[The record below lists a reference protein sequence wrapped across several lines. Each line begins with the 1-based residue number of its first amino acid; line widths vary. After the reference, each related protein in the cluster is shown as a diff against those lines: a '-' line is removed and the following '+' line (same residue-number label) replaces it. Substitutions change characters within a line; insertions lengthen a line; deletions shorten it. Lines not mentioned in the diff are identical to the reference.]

1 MAKTDNLTDFLTG
14 VANAIRT
21 KKGTTAKINP
31 QNFETEIGSITT
43 SKPEQEKTITI
54 TTNGS
59 RTVTPDGGKVLSK
72 VTITTNVPA
81 IPTEEKMV
89 ELALANGNQVISSD
103 SGKVLSKVTIIKP
116 TSLVPENIK
125 KGVDIGDVI
134 GTLEVTSKP
143 EQEKTAE
150 LALANGN
157 QVISPDSGKVLSK
170 VTIIKPV
177 ALIPENIRKNTE
189 IGGVIGALEEAK
201 PEQEKTAEATNS
213 RQIISPNV
221 GKTLSKVVI
230 EAAPLPSSGN
240 GIYKNTNKCLINIVS
255 KTLILGCNDSII
267 PSDIGITSIGDYAF
281 SYCRGL
287 TSITIPDSVT
297 SIKGYAFYD
306 CSGLTSIT
314 IPDSVTSMG
323 YSAFEECSGLT
334 SVTIGS
340 GVTSIGLN
348 VFNRCSRIESLIVA
362 EGNEKYH
369 SINNCII
376 ETETKKLIAGCKT
389 SIIPSD
395 GSVTTIGNHAFNGC
409 SGLTS
414 IIIPNSVILIGDYA
428 FFTCEGLIDLT
439 IGDGVTSIG
448 VSAFYYCI
456 GLTDVIIPNSVT
468 SIGNG
473 AFESC
478 NGLTNVTMLP
488 TTPPQLGNNVFPS
501 NVTAITVPA
510 GCGETYKAAE
520 GWSAYTDKI
529 VEAAA

>member
-81 IPTEEKMV
+81 TPT
-89 ELALANGNQVISSD
+89 
-103 SGKVLSKVTIIKP
+103 
-116 TSLVPENIK
+116 
-125 KGVDIGDVI
+125 
-134 GTLEVTSKP
+134 
-143 EQEKTAE
+143 QEKTAE

-230 EAAPLPSSGN
+230 EAAPLPSGN
-240 GIYKNTNKCLINIVS
+240 NSFYKNTNKCLINMES
-255 KTLILGCNDSII
+255 KTLILGCNDSVI
-267 PSDIGITSIGDYAF
+267 PSDIGITSIGDFAF
-281 SYCRGL
+281 SYCDGL
-287 TSITIPDSVT
+287 TSVTIPDSVT
-297 SIKGYAFYD
+297 SISNAAFWS
-306 CSGLTSIT
+306 CKGLTNIT
-314 IPDSVTSMG
+314 IPDNVISIGSD
-323 YSAFEECSGLT
+323 AFGGCSG
-334 SVTIGS
+334 
-340 GVTSIGLN
+340 
-348 VFNRCSRIESLIVA
+348 IESLVVTT
-362 EGNEKYH
+362 GNKKYH
-369 SINNCII
+369 SANNCII
-376 ETETKKLIAGCKT
+376 ETETKKLIVGCKT

-395 GSVTTIGNHAFNGC
+395 GSVTSIGDSAFSGC
-409 SGLTS
+409 RDLTS
-414 IIIPNSVILIGDYA
+414 IIIPDS
-428 FFTCEGLIDLT
+428 
-439 IGDGVTSIG
+439 VTSIG
-448 VSAFYYCI
+448 VNAFWSCRNLTSVTISNNVTSIGNYAFYSTGLASVTIPDSVTSIGIQGFSYCESLTSAII
-456 GLTDVIIPNSVT
+456 GNSVT
-468 SIGNG
+468 SIDSY
-473 AFESC
+473 AFSYC
-478 NGLTNVTMLP
+478 SNLANITMLT

-501 NVTAITVPA
+501 NVTTITVPA
-510 GCGETYKAAE
+510 GCGETYKAAD
-520 GWSAYTDKI
+520 GWSAYADKI